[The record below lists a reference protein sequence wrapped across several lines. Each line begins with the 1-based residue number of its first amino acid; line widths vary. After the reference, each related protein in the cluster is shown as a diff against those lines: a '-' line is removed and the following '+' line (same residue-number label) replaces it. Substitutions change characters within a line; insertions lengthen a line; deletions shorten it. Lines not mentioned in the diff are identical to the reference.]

1 MGGLQRP
8 LRRPL
13 CFKEQLILLA
23 CAATDTGPGMILG
36 RLQESIPDR
45 SVRTFVDPTS
55 SAGLLVAVFHG
66 ARGVEGGP
74 IVWCTL
80 TMEERALSGKPTR
93 GNFRVLAPPH
103 KAI

>member
-36 RLQESIPDR
+36 RLQESIPDW
-45 SVRTFVDPTS
+45 SVRTLVDPTS
-55 SAGLLVAVFHG
+55 AGVLVAVFHG
-66 ARGVEGGP
+66 ARGVKGGP

-80 TMEERALSGKPTR
+80 TMEQRALPGKPTR
-93 GNFRVLAPPH
+93 RNFQVLAPSH